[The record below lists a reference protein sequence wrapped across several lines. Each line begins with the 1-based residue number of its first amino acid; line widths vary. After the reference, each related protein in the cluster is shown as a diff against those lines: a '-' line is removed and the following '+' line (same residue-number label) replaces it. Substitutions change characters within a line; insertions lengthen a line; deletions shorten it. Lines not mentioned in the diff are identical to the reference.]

1 MASKFDAEPVPVHQL
16 FEGRNTLYKIPEY
29 QRPYSWEKSHI
40 DQLWDDLY
48 KAWDNSGDVDDS
60 YFLGTIILVDNGNDR
75 LDILDGQ
82 QRITTLMIFY
92 AVLRDFFDEELS
104 GQRNRINRRIEES
117 PDSDDSKYR
126 LMTGEK
132 HHDVFE
138 STVLSSVNLDEQ
150 NRYTE
155 AVKYTKNALE
165 DKFDDPDELEDFF
178 DFVEEDTEI
187 IQIETSELSYA
198 IRLFQ
203 TVNNRGK
210 DLTVSDLTKSYLLSL
225 TSDEQRDIVTESWK
239 KLSSKFDD
247 DYDRLDSVLSS
258 YRLHLQDAKAEEAIY
273 EELKSE
279 FDASLE
285 EGTSVVEIA
294 RDINKYAEEYRNV
307 ENEESREMYMM
318 SNLSHSQ
325 QWKTILTTAKK
336 EGFSEYDEL
345 VDALVGLYYSYWV
358 GGHNSQK
365 IKRPSYKILRKIKD
379 GEGIEGIRDY
389 IESKRSGDDIAQ
401 KVQNNLY
408 SEVYGE
414 NWHRPLLLALEYN
427 LSVDKKTGEI
437 KPGQDIHIEHILP
450 KSYETAMEKKEYW
463 REQFDPEEAAKLR
476 HTLGNLTP
484 LEQEV
489 HDVVLQKPFRTK
501 KAHYMGKDD
510 TLASLGDDREATSF
524 DLTRRVVDEY
534 EDWNPENIREHRN
547 FIVEQSA
554 DLLNFETDRLLQV
567 EEVEVEIEP

>member
-1 MASKFDAEPVPVHQL
+1 
-16 FEGRNTLYKIPEY
+16 
-29 QRPYSWEKSHI
+29 
-40 DQLWDDLY
+40 
-48 KAWDNSGDVDDS
+48 
-60 YFLGTIILVDNGNDR
+60 
-75 LDILDGQ
+75 
-82 QRITTLMIFY
+82 
-92 AVLRDFFDEELS
+92 
-104 GQRNRINRRIEES
+104 
-117 PDSDDSKYR
+117 
-126 LMTGEK
+126 
-132 HHDVFE
+132 
-138 STVLSSVNLDEQ
+138 
-150 NRYTE
+150 
-155 AVKYTKNALE
+155 
-165 DKFDDPDELEDFF
+165 
-178 DFVEEDTEI
+178 
-187 IQIETSELSYA
+187 
-198 IRLFQ
+198 LFQ

-247 DYDRLDSVLSS
+247 NYDRLDNLLSS
-258 YRLHLQDAKAEEAIY
+258 YRLYVQDAKAEGSIY
-273 EELKSE
+273 EELKSV

-285 EGTSVVEIA
+285 EESSVVEIA

-307 ENEESREMYMM
+307 ENEESREMYML
-318 SNLSHSQ
+318 SNLNHSQ
-325 QWKTILTTAKK
+325 QWKTVLTTAKK
-336 EGFSEYDEL
+336 ENFSDYDEL
-345 VDALVGLYYSYWV
+345 VDDLVGLYYSYWI

-379 GEGIEGIRDY
+379 GEGIEGVRDY
-389 IESKRSGDDIAQ
+389 IEGKRSGDNIDQ

-437 KPGQDIHIEHILP
+437 EPSQDIHVEHILP
-450 KSYETAMEKKEYW
+450 KSYETAMEKEEYW
-463 REQFDPEEAAKLR
+463 REQFDPDEAAKLR

-484 LEQEV
+484 LEQAV

-534 EDWNPENIREHRN
+534 EGWNPENIREHRN
-547 FIVEQSA
+547 FLVGQTA
-554 DLLNFETDRLLQV
+554 DLLNFDRERLLQV
-567 EEVEVEIEP
+567 VDSEAEVEA